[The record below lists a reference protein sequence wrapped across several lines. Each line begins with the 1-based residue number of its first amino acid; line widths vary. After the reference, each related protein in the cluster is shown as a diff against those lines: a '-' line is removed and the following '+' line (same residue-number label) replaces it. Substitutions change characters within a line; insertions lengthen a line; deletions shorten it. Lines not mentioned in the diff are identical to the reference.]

1 MPKGLIHVRI
11 PEEQDLFLE
20 NLAKLLN
27 INKSDIVRE
36 ALNNWTNHLQR
47 LEEIGVVRAE

>member
-11 PEEQDLFLE
+11 PEEQDMYLE
-20 NLAKLLN
+20 GLAKLLV

-36 ALNNWTNHLQR
+36 ALNNWINHLKR
-47 LEEIGVVRAE
+47 LEEIGAVRTT